1 MQWNESTQTFTFP
14 QVTDS
19 LSLSGDRSNA
29 YTVTVTY
36 ETVDYDG
43 VTRSSTDVQ
52 FDLTIKNPCI
62 DQSYVTI
69 QAPTFTKKTYIIDS
83 GSFDFP
89 AED

>member
-1 MQWNESTQTFTFP
+1 M
-14 QVTDS
+14 
-19 LSLSGDRSNA
+19 
-29 YTVTVTY
+29 TVTY
-36 ETVDYDG
+36 VTKDYSGATV
-43 VTRSSTDVQ
+43 SSADVQ

-62 DQSYVTI
+62 DQNYVTI